1 MRKIEVIQNILVS
14 NQSIACQN
22 QHLMDKHSV
31 FATNIMSSSGAGKAS
46 LILQSIAKL
55 RDNLNIAAIKGDD
68 KPIKYP
74 MIFVDAYAVL
84 V

>member
-1 MRKIEVIQNILVS
+1 MKKVEVIKNALDA
-14 NQSIACQN
+14 NQFIADQN
-22 QHLMDKHSV
+22 QHLLDKHSV
-31 FATNIMSSSGAGKAS
+31 FATNIMSSPGAGKAS

-74 MIFVDAYAVL
+74 MIFADAHTV
-84 V
+84 VI